1 MAVKKIVDN
10 VWCVGAQHWDRRLFD
25 EVIPLPDGTSYNSY
39 IIKGKD
45 KIALI
50 DAVDPATKDQL
61 YNNLKELDITK
72 IDYLIANHAEQDHA
86 GAIVDVIKWFPDV
99 KVVTNEKCKGMLK
112 DLLLLR
118 DEQFIVIKENEE
130 LSLGGKTL
138 KFIMT
143 PWVHWPETMT
153 TYLMEDKILFSCDFF
168 GSHIATSD
176 IFTSDHFYI
185 PAKRYYAE
193 IMSPFRNNVR
203 NNIEKVCKFEIKIIA
218 PSHGY
223 IHLQPSRIIDAY
235 KDWASDNVKNEA
247 IIAWV
252 SMHGST
258 QKMAEYLSEA
268 LIKRG
273 VNVHFFNL
281 TYTDAGVIAMTL
293 IDAATLILGAPTV
306 LAGVH
311 PVGASAAYLVN
322 ALRPKTKFISL
333 FSSYG
338 WGEKASEVI
347 KSLLTNVKAELITP
361 VIAKGYPKEED
372 FKNLDIMAD
381 EISQRHKDL
390 GLL

>member
-10 VWCVGAQHWDRRLFD
+10 VWFVGAEHWDRRLFD
-25 EVIPLPDGTSYNSY
+25 EIIPLPDGTSYNAY
-39 IIKGKD
+39 IIKGND

-50 DAVDPATKDQL
+50 DAVDPATVEQL
-61 YNNLKELDITK
+61 YNNIKELNITK

-86 GAIVDVIKWFPDV
+86 GAIVDVIKWFPTV
-99 KVVTNEKCKGMLK
+99 KVVTNEKCKEMLK
-112 DLLLLR
+112 DLLLLK
-118 DEQFIVIKENEE
+118 DEQFVVIKEGEE

-143 PWVHWPETMT
+143 PWVHWPETMS
-153 TYLMEDKILFSCDFF
+153 TYLVEDKILFSCDFF

-176 IFTSDHFYI
+176 IFASEHFYV

-203 NNIEKVCKFEIKIIA
+203 NNIDKVCKYEIKIIA

-223 IHLQPSRIIDAY
+223 IYFQPSKIIDAY
-235 KDWASDNVKNEA
+235 KEWASDNVKNEA

-258 QKMAEYLSEA
+258 KKMAEYLSEA
-268 LIKRG
+268 LIKRK
-273 VNVHFFNL
+273 VNVHYFNL
-281 TYTDAGVIAMTL
+281 TYTDAGAIAMAL

-311 PVGASAAYLVN
+311 PTGASAAYLVN
-322 ALRPKTKFISL
+322 ALRPKTKIISL

-338 WGEKASEVI
+338 WGEKASEVV
-347 KSLLTNVKAELITP
+347 KSLLNNIKAELIPP

-372 FKNLDIMAD
+372 FKKLDIMAD
-381 EISQRHKDL
+381 EISRKHKDL